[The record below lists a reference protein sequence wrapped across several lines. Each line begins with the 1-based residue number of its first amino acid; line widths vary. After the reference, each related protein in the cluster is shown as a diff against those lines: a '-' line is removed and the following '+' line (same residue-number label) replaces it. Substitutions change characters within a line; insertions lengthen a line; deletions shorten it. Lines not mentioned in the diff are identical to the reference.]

1 MSLNEIREKTV
12 EELKAR
18 IIEIRQ
24 SQLKLRLLKASG
36 QLEKTHQFK
45 ELRREIAQIKTVL
58 TQKGVKV

>member
-24 SQLKLRLLKASG
+24 SQLKLRLQKASG

-58 TQKGVKV
+58 TQKGIKV